1 MSMRRFGHA
10 FIVAEHDRR
19 QQRVVHVDLKGEIA
33 RQFACDSLPLDLQL
47 LPGGN
52 VLVNMGLAI
61 VELDAGFGEI
71 WRYSTR
77 KMAFFSCQKLANG
90 NVMLGD
96 TGEARIIEVSPEG
109 RIMRALP
116 FPVSADCTPHYN
128 MFRLF
133 RPLDEAGDR
142 LLVACFHDRK
152 IAEFSWDGR
161 VHWQAPVEGTPY
173 MTIRLPS
180 GNTLVSLGPAGRIV
194 EIDPAGA
201 VVWRYDM
208 WEDNRLERGWISGI
222 SLLGDGRMTYS
233 DSKFDRLVEISRDRE
248 ILGIF
253 QNRDILL
260 HPSTHI
266 IVEN

>member
-1 MSMRRFGHA
+1 MSMRRFARA

-19 QQRVVHVDLKGEIA
+19 HQRVIHVDAHGEIA

-52 VLVNMGLAI
+52 LLVNLGLAI
-61 VELDAGFGEI
+61 VELDPGFREI
-71 WRYSTR
+71 WRYPTR
-77 KMAFFSCQKLANG
+77 KLAFFSCQKLGSG
-90 NVMLGD
+90 NVLLGD
-96 TGEARIIEVSPEG
+96 AGEARIIEVAPDG
-109 RIMRALP
+109 QIRRVLA
-116 FPVSADCTPHYN
+116 FPVSADCVPHYN
-128 MFRLF
+128 MFRLI
-133 RPLDEAGDR
+133 RPLDAAGDR

-152 IAEFSWDGR
+152 VAEFSWDGR
-161 VHWQAPVEGTPY
+161 VQWQVPVEGTPY
-173 MTIRLPS
+173 MAIRLPS

-194 EIDPAGA
+194 EVDPQGRVA
-201 VVWRYDM
+201 WRYDM
-208 WEDNRLERGWISGI
+208 WDDNRLERGWISGI
-222 SLLGDGRMTYS
+222 SLLGDGRITYS